1 MSWSQAQGTF
11 SILGLSR
18 RFSCGARTLRTLGK
32 RLYFSKHNMH
42 KNIDA
47 VSLSFFL
54 SPCPLYLP
62 SVSPS
67 SPLLTILSLP
77 DYQPPWDSSLSLPW
91 PLVLDLRP
99 SGDSASP
106 VVSLPCERIVLV
118 SLPLCLYLSLLSYLV
133 ECELDLCLLCVC
145 LIVLCADLHGGEVMW
160 LQSYLFGSM
169 ELTWC
174 PLGSILSTV
183 YYL

>member
-18 RFSCGARTLRTLGK
+18 RFSCGARMLRTLGK
-32 RLYFSKHNMH
+32 RLHLSKHNMH

-47 VSLSFFL
+47 VLLSFFL
-54 SPCPLYLP
+54 SPRALFLP

-67 SPLLTILSLP
+67 SSLLPILSLP
-77 DYQPPWDSSLSLPW
+77 DYQPPRDSSLSLPW
-91 PLVLDLRP
+91 PLVLDLHP
-99 SGDSASP
+99 SGDSGCP
-106 VVSLPCERIVLV
+106 FVSLPCERVVLV
-118 SLPLCLYLSLLSYLV
+118 SLPLCVFLSLLSYLV

-160 LQSYLFGSM
+160 LRSYLFSST
-169 ELTWC
+169 ELA
-174 PLGSILSTV
+174 
-183 YYL
+183 